1 MSANNKNVLAITI
14 DGVIRDFFDQF
25 DTVYRK
31 KFIKNEGL
39 VNMSQNFEVL
49 PDEENE
55 EEEFKR
61 LEEKSNALI
70 HLPITTYS
78 LLNHYEFDTRELFE
92 KFLYQDHT
100 LEIFGSANQFPFS
113 MQDANKLYTVKEEL
127 GLDDV
132 ILFCP
137 GNQQVITATM
147 HFLVKNGCKIG
158 HIIFDN
164 NPNKICII
172 GI

>member
-1 MSANNKNVLAITI
+1 
-14 DGVIRDFFDQF
+14 
-25 DTVYRK
+25 
-31 KFIKNEGL
+31 
-39 VNMSQNFEVL
+39 MSQNFEVL

-127 GLDDV
+127 GLETYQMYQQIKNKCRNFCIKANCIT
-132 ILFCP
+132 ILWSLPSIASAAPGKCP
-137 GNQQVITATM
+137 FYGGSTAGLCVM
-147 HFLVKNGCKIG
+147 AR
-158 HIIFDN
+158 
-164 NPNKICII
+164 
-172 GI
+172 